1 MPTRDQKTQHDS
13 AEKQALDRDL
23 RFGRMAQHLINVMPL
38 GVVAFDRQLDITDI
52 NPAAENMLV
61 ASGNIAK
68 ALSQGIYSDD
78 HKDSLRQE
86 WHDNI
91 QQALQVTEPHTFE
104 NIYYTSPDGAT
115 RVLHIIC
122 TPLLEEAGG
131 AILGGIVLIED
142 VTGKVMM
149 EKDLAFAERL
159 AAVGKL
165 AARVAHE
172 LNNPLDGIMRYI
184 NLAMRLAEKNEDENA
199 ARYLNESRK
208 GLQRMVQIVS
218 ELLEFSRSTYS
229 AFEEANVAK
238 IIDESLKAMDS
249 HVQQARIQVIREY
262 TPDIPNIRSGNL
274 FQVFCNLIKN
284 AVDAMETD
292 GRLTIRTGRDDH
304 YLIIEFQDNG
314 PGLTEE
320 TANKLFEPFFTT
332 KDPGKGTG
340 LGLAICRDI
349 IERYDG
355 QINAANHPDGG
366 ALFSIKIPLARTSLN
381 RK

>member
-1 MPTRDQKTQHDS
+1 
-13 AEKQALDRDL
+13 
-23 RFGRMAQHLINVMPL
+23 MAQHLIDVMPL
-38 GVVAFDRQLDITDI
+38 GVIAFDHQLLITDT
-52 NPAAENMLV
+52 NPAAEKMLI
-61 ASGNIAK
+61 ASSNIAE
-68 ALSQGIYSDD
+68 ALSRGIISDN
-78 HKDSLRQE
+78 SSETLLTEWQE
-86 WHDNI
+86 KLQN
-91 QQALQVTEPHTFE
+91 ALAETTPQTFE
-104 NIYYTSPDGAT
+104 NITYTSPNGAT

-122 TPLLEEAGG
+122 TPLMEETDNVGPW
-131 AILGGIVLIED
+131 GGIVLVED

-184 NLAMRLAEKNEDENA
+184 NLAMRVAEKNNDENST
-199 ARYLNESRK
+199 RYLNESRK

-238 IIDESLKAMDS
+238 ILDEALKAMDS
-249 HVQQARIQVIREY
+249 HIQQENITIVRDYA
-262 TPDIPNIRSGNL
+262 PDMPNIRSGNL

-284 AVDAMETD
+284 SVDAMGD
-292 GRLTIRTGRDDH
+292 GGTLTVRTCSDDH
-304 YLIIEFQDNG
+304 YMLIEFQDTG
-314 PGLTEE
+314 CGLSEE
-320 TANKLFEPFFTT
+320 AMQKLFEPFYTT
-332 KDPGKGTG
+332 KAPGKGTG

-355 QINAANHPDGG
+355 QIGADNHAEGG
-366 ALFSIKIPLARTSLN
+366 AVFTIKIPLERTSRN
-381 RK
+381 KV